1 MENEFEELET
11 RLKFIRQVIPR
22 EDMGEFI
29 DLLLQ
34 MNCVLAYS
42 LQEFANLE
50 TVCEI
55 HPEVTKVFKNLRFFR
70 LKMENNDTRVLDLQ
84 KFALFD

>member
-1 MENEFEELET
+1 LENEFEELEN

-42 LQEFANLE
+42 LQEFSNLE
-50 TVCEI
+50 TICEVY
-55 HPEVTKVFKNLRFFR
+55 PEVTKVFKNLKFFR
-70 LKMENNDTRVLDLQ
+70 LKMENKDTRVIDLQ